1 MRVPSWFAKTFA
13 ISASLFAIGVSHGAR
28 ADAIPPEQDACTG
41 KAAGNAC
48 EDGGKSGTCVNAT
61 CTRLDYSRGTPPR
74 SIEVPCVTCDT
85 SAARPVSD
93 PVVEP
98 VVDATTPDTTQVG
111 AEATPTTG
119 TQAGGS
125 GCAGGKLAGG
135 LGFAGVLAALGW
147 RRARRLAD

>member
-1 MRVPSWFAKTFA
+1 MTVRSWFAKTFA
-13 ISASLFAIGVSHGAR
+13 MGASLVAIGASQGAR

-41 KAAGNAC
+41 KTAGANC
-48 EDGGKSGTCVNAT
+48 QDGDKSGTCVDAT

-74 SIEVPCVTCDT
+74 SVEYACVKCDT

-93 PVVEP
+93 PIVEP
-98 VVDATTPDTTQVG
+98 VADATAPDATEVG

-125 GCAGGKLAGG
+125 GCAGGELAGALG
-135 LGFAGVLAALGW
+135 LAGVLAALGW
-147 RRARRLAD
+147 RRARR